1 MSAWLSHL
9 KTLRMQCLQA
19 FRDAYTIIQYACSKN
34 WVRNS
39 SNNYFSGTVW
49 QSLDSISNN
58 ILMVNLMVIFHLK
71 IVYSLQINWM
81 KSSCTIEWE

>member
-1 MSAWLSHL
+1 MPGLANQ
-9 KTLRMQCLQA
+9 KTLPMQCLQV
-19 FRDAYTIIQYACSKN
+19 FWDAYTIIQSAYSKY

-39 SNNYFSGTVW
+39 SNNYFFGTVW
-49 QSLDSISNN
+49 QLLDSISNN

-71 IVYSLQINWM
+71 IVYPLQINWM